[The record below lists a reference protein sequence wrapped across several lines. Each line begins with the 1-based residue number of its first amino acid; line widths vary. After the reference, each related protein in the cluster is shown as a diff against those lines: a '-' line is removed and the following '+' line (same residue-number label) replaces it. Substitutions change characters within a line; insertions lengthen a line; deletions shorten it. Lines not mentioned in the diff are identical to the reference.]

1 MSQEAVEAVI
11 GKALL
16 NAKFRTALLANPD
29 QALAVFDLSRA
40 EIAKLKRLDV
50 ETLDVLADWLD
61 EQGSEKKLN
70 METSL

>member
-40 EIAKLKRLDV
+40 EITKLKRLDV

-61 EQGSEKKLN
+61 EQGSEIKLN